1 MILADK
7 IINLRKKML
16 WSQEELADKLDVS
29 RQSVSKWES
38 SQSIP
43 DMDKILKMSRLF
55 GVSTDYLLKDE
66 LGETDEQPQVQ
77 DDDNPALRHV
87 SMEQASEYMEI
98 RAKNAP
104 RLALS
109 TLLCVLAPMML
120 LLFIALSLSGWIKL
134 TEDGAAGIGLSF
146 MIIFVAI
153 GVIGFIKASSESSE
167 YEFLEKEAFET
178 EYGVSGAVKKRKD
191 DYKEQY
197 TRINTICTVMCIL
210 SVVPLFLSICFNA
223 ADFVFVLDV
232 CFILLMT
239 AIACY
244 GFVYAGTIMG
254 SYNKLL
260 EEGDYTRRE
269 KSRSSVMGSFSTI
282 YWLTVTAI
290 FLVFQL
296 AIPGTW
302 TNAWVIWPIAG
313 VLFAVF
319 RIIVALITRNK

>member
-1 MILADK
+1 M
-7 IINLRKKML
+7 
-16 WSQEELADKLDVS
+16 
-29 RQSVSKWES
+29 
-38 SQSIP
+38 
-43 DMDKILKMSRLF
+43 
-55 GVSTDYLLKDE
+55 
-66 LGETDEQPQVQ
+66 
-77 DDDNPALRHV
+77 
-87 SMEQASEYMEI
+87 
-98 RAKNAP
+98 
-104 RLALS
+104 
-109 TLLCVLAPMML
+109 
-120 LLFIALSLSGWIKL
+120 
-134 TEDGAAGIGLSF
+134 
-146 MIIFVAI
+146 AI
-153 GVIGFIKASSESSE
+153 GVIGFIKASSASSE

-191 DYKEQY
+191 EFKEQY

-244 GFVYAGTIMG
+244 GFVYVGTIMG

-260 EEGDYTRRE
+260 EEGDYTRNE
-269 KSRSSVMGSFSTI
+269 KSRSSIMGSFSTI
-282 YWLTVTAI
+282 YWLTVTAV

-313 VLFAVF
+313 VLFGVF
-319 RIIVALITRNK
+319 RIIVGSIRRK